1 MTKRWDEIPASAGS
15 RIYWDRDQRQQNLIV
30 FAHGYTGHPDDT
42 WRRFPSLLLEEDLG
56 FTETYELA
64 SFGYETGRFTNETDL
79 EGLTDG
85 FRSFLKAY
93 ADSADRIILITHSLG
108 GLLARRLLVA
118 LHDSAFSEERDLFG
132 RIQQVHFL
140 GVPHHG
146 AVPTKVGGAVV
157 AKAATLAKSFN
168 YLAWQI
174 RKDSPLLADTLQRWL
189 AILEAAELD
198 GNHLPILYNYVGDRD
213 WVAPLAQVMGDA
225 LWKLERYDLVP
236 GEHGEIPKPRSS
248 RDITFRL
255 IQQAIQGL
263 APAPDPARRHYLE
276 RLRSFCQSLP
286 LTAMG
291 KDVSKDDVILDNVYI
306 AMNTTARFDIKT
318 SRVLSAENERSQDA
332 RQPMLESAADRNFLM
347 HERDPERLRPFTALE
362 AALEYG
368 HLVIKGDPGSG
379 KSTFVKQLISIH
391 AQAELTAGTRS
402 GLDPR
407 LLPIYVTLRDLA
419 ERVAGLEATLED
431 VSGDKRRVALARAM
445 REQVIQERDDLDE
458 GGGSGTPLDLS
469 TLADG
474 RCLLVLDGIDEV
486 PPSRRALLRET
497 IMSAI
502 KIYRVVRVI
511 ATCRVLSYSGDAR
524 LEGFTDFELDGLTR
538 GQIQSFSHRWYEA
551 QARLVVPRYTL
562 KEAQDRGDELAEAAL
577 REDLVEL
584 AKNPLLLTTMAI
596 VHQRSELPRDRVVL
610 FKKAIEV
617 LLLRWQEHKVGRGRV
632 APSKELARV
641 LADNTLLYRCMEG
654 LAYAAHCARRDSDT
668 AISPGKRRAD
678 RADLTRSDAV
688 CLLEGERYLG
698 DGGLASAFLD
708 YVDNRAGLL
717 VGRGGESGK
726 PDVYGFPH
734 RQFQEYL
741 AGCHLIGTKYPYR
754 EYIKHAK
761 EGDFWTQATLLG
773 AEELRYG
780 RGDTG
785 INALLELTYGLAGCG
800 TDDAQ
805 QVQRAELWS
814 GTCAS
819 LLGAAEIARDSE
831 GGGPAYLKRVKPML
845 VTALS
850 GVLPAVERAAAGRAL
865 AALGDERDEVV
876 TLEGMRFCGVPAG
889 RFWLGAAATDHDAFG
904 DEKPGGWYDVAYPY
918 WIGFHPVSNA
928 QFLAF
933 ATAGGYTDPRWWPE
947 AKDAGLWTAEGF
959 RVVDEPGATI
969 LTRPIEMTA
978 GPFSLPN
985 HPIMMVSWY
994 EAVAYTRWLTIQARE
1009 RGWLAPGWSIH
1020 LPNEPEREK
1029 AARGGESLPEQPRI
1043 TRLADLASGAQDAG
1057 STASANPRAQRIFPW
1072 GDVLEGSLAN
1082 YRGSEVGSTS
1092 ALGCFPDGASP
1103 YGAMDLCGNVW
1114 EWTRSLWGRTGI
1126 DLDFPYPY
1134 VASDGREKASSQSG
1148 AARVVRGG
1156 SWGFVHLLA
1165 RASYRAWYHPFSRDS
1180 DLGFRLVISSP
1191 ISPEPLAAGAA

>member
-1 MTKRWDEIPASAGS
+1 MTKRWDDIPEIADSS
-15 RIYWDRDQRQQNLIV
+15 IYWDREQRQRNLIV

-42 WRRFPSLLLEEDLG
+42 WRRFPRLLLEEDLG
-56 FTETYELA
+56 FAETYELA

-79 EGLTDG
+79 EGLTDA

-93 ADSADRIILITHSLG
+93 ADSAERIILITHSLG

-118 LHDSAFSEERDLFG
+118 LHDSAFSEERKLFEH
-132 RIQQVHFL
+132 IQQVHFL
-140 GVPHHG
+140 GVPHQG
-146 AVPTKVGGAVV
+146 AIPSKVGGSAL
-157 AKAATLAKSFN
+157 AKAAALAKPFN
-168 YLAWQI
+168 YLGWEI
-174 RKDSPLLADTLQRWL
+174 SKDSPVLAATLQRWME
-189 AILEAAELD
+189 ILEAAELD
-198 GNHLPILYNYVGDRD
+198 GNHLPVLYNYVGDRD
-213 WVAPLAQVMGDA
+213 WVAPLAQVMGDV

-263 APAPDPARRHYLE
+263 APAPDPARRQYLE

-318 SRVLSAENERSQDA
+318 GRLLNAENVQPQDA
-332 RQPMLESAADRNFLM
+332 RQPLLESADDRNSLM

-391 AQAELTAGTRS
+391 AQAELHAGTRS

-419 ERVAGLEATLED
+419 ERVAGLQETLED

-445 REQVIQERDDLDE
+445 RDQVIQERDDLDE
-458 GGGSGTPLDLS
+458 GGGSPLDLS

-502 KIYRVVRVI
+502 KVYRVERVI

-538 GQIQSFSHRWYEA
+538 VQIQSFSHRWYEA

-562 KEAQDRGDELAEAAL
+562 KEAQDRGDELAEAAM

-617 LLLRWQEHKVGRGRV
+617 LLLRWQEHKVGRGKV
-632 APSKELARV
+632 APSKELVKV
-641 LADNTLLYRCMEG
+641 LSDNTTLYRCMQG
-654 LAYAAHCARRDSDT
+654 LAYSAHCARRDSE
-668 AISPGKRRAD
+668 AANPPGEQRAD
-678 RADLTRSDAV
+678 RADLTRSEALR
-688 CLLEGERYLG
+688 LLEGERYL
-698 DGGLASAFLD
+698 DNAGLASAFLD
-708 YVDNRAGLL
+708 YVDTRAGLL
-717 VGRGGESGK
+717 IGRGGEDGK

-741 AGCHLIGTKYPYR
+741 AGCHLIGTKYPHR
-754 EYIKHAK
+754 EYVKHAK
-761 EGDFWTQATLLG
+761 EGDFWTQATLLA

-785 INALLELTYGLAGCG
+785 INALLELTYGLAACD
-800 TDDAQ
+800 TDDPQ
-805 QVQRAELWS
+805 QVQRAALWS

-819 LLGAAEIARDSE
+819 LLGTAEIARDGE
-831 GGGPAYLKRVKPML
+831 GGGPAYLEHIKPKL

-850 GVLPAVERAAAGRAL
+850 GVLPALERAAAGRVL
-865 AALGDERDEVV
+865 AALGDERDEVM

-889 RFWLGAAATDHDAFG
+889 RFWMGAALADHDADG

-959 RVVDEPGATI
+959 RVANEPGATV

-985 HPIMMVSWY
+985 HPVMMVSWY
-994 EAVAYTRWLTIQARE
+994 EAVAYTRWLTELAQE
-1009 RGWLAPGWSIH
+1009 RGWLAPGWSIR
-1020 LPNEPEREK
+1020 LPNEPEWEK
-1029 AARGGESLPEQPRI
+1029 AARGGESLPKQPRL
-1043 TRLADLASGAQDAG
+1043 TRLADLASCAQEGG
-1057 STASANPRAQRIFPW
+1057 SEVSANPTAQRIYPW
-1072 GDVLEGSLAN
+1072 GDVLEGNFAN
-1082 YRGSEVGSTS
+1082 YGGTAIGSTS
-1092 ALGCFPDGASP
+1092 ALGCFPDGTSP

-1114 EWTRSLWGRTGI
+1114 EWTRSLWGMT
-1126 DLDFPYPY
+1126 DFNLDFPYPY
-1134 VASDGREKASSQSG
+1134 ERGDGREDALAPFG

-1156 SWGFVHLLA
+1156 SWFYVHLFA
-1165 RASYRAWYHPFSRDS
+1165 RASSRLRYPPGNRLD
-1180 DLGFRLVISSP
+1180 DLGFRLVVSSP
-1191 ISPEPLAAGAA
+1191 ISPVPLAAGAA